1 MTCDSVLIVQRL
13 APGGIE
19 MLSLRLA
26 RSLPGRSV
34 IVSLEGD
41 NRELQAAWPA
51 LAEAGV
57 EFHALGKPAGLSPRT
72 VRQLTALLRRLAP
85 RTVLTHHIGPL
96 LYGGL
101 SARLAGVR
109 NLVHVEHDVWHHA
122 EPRRRLQLRLAA
134 LTLRPVFA
142 AISHHAAEAVRQ
154 AAGARSV
161 VVLPNGVDIA
171 AYGKASRDTARRAL
185 ALDDTTKVIGSVGR
199 LEDPKGHDVLIHA
212 LSKLP
217 HDIRLVLIGDGSRRD
232 ELTALAATLGV
243 TGRIV
248 FAGHRDDVSSL
259 LPAFDVFCL
268 PSRREGLPLV
278 VLEAQASGVPVVA
291 TDVGAVRDALCPHT
305 SRLVPAQDV
314 AALAAALS
322 ASLAGPPAQSPRRF
336 VEDCFDWD
344 ATVRRYTILARA

>member
-51 LAEAGV
+51 LAAAGV
-57 EFHALGKPAGLSPRT
+57 EFHGMGKPAGLSWQT
-72 VRQLTALLRRLAP
+72 VRKLAALLRRLAP
-85 RTVLTHHIGPL
+85 RTVMTHHIGPL

-101 SARLAGVR
+101 AARLAGVR

-134 LTLRPVFA
+134 LGLRPVFA
-142 AISHHAAEAVRQ
+142 AISAHAAEAVRQ
-154 AAGARSV
+154 ATGARSV
-161 VVLPNGVDIA
+161 VVLPNGVDLA
-171 AYGKASRDTARRAL
+171 AYGAGNRDAARRAL
-185 ALDDTTKVIGSVGR
+185 QLDGTARIIGSVGR
-199 LEDPKGHDVLIHA
+199 LEEPKGHDVLIHA
-212 LSKLP
+212 LKKLP
-217 HDIRLVLIGDGSRRD
+217 NDVRLVLIGDGSCRA

-243 TGRIV
+243 ADRVV
-248 FAGHRDDVSSL
+248 FAGHRDDVASL

-291 TDVGAVRDALCPHT
+291 TDVGAVRDALCPRT

-322 ASLAGPPAQSPRRF
+322 ATLADPPAESPRRF
-336 VEDCFDWD
+336 VEECFDWD